1 MNTKSL
7 FKLALS
13 IIMVAIVLRSVNF
26 QSLQATFLTM
36 SPTTVI
42 LVIVGYTLGQLL
54 SSFKWWTIAYSGGI
68 KTPYPTA
75 LKAYFIGMF
84 LNCFSFGMLGG
95 DAARGIL
102 VANGQPKKTEGI
114 ASVVADRVH
123 GLIVLSCIALTTCA
137 FMGRDRVSPDLL
149 QLLLLLVIG
158 CTAGWLI
165 GPWLLPRLPF
175 IRNSRIGVKL
185 QQVMAI
191 FPRDLKTL
199 SIITGI
205 SVVFHL
211 TQISLHALMASGMGI
226 SIPFTTLLL
235 VIPFV
240 NIVCSLPIS
249 WNGLGVREKAY
260 TYFLATAPA
269 IVSYEQAVAFGA
281 IWLLAVTVSS
291 AIGGIVAIISG
302 DLKSLKARG
311 AQPGTVGQ
319 TPSAVS

>member
-7 FKLALS
+7 IKLVLS
-13 IIMVAIVLRSVNF
+13 ILMVVIVFRSVDFEN
-26 QSLQATFLTM
+26 LRNTFLTI
-36 SPTTVI
+36 SPGAVI
-42 LVIVGYTLGQLL
+42 LVVVGYTTGQLL
-54 SSFKWWTIAYSGGI
+54 SSVKWWTIARSGGI
-68 KTPYPTA
+68 TTPYPAA

-102 VANGQPKKTEGI
+102 VAQGQPKKTEGL
-114 ASVVADRVH
+114 ASVVADRIH
-123 GLIVLSCIALTTCA
+123 GLIVLSCIALVTSA
-137 FMGRDRVSPDLL
+137 IMGRDRVSPDLI
-149 QLLLLLVIG
+149 QLLLLLVVS

-165 GPWLLPRLPF
+165 GPWLLPRLPLMKTT
-175 IRNSRIGVKL
+175 RIGLKL

-191 FPRDLKTL
+191 FPREPKTL
-199 SIITGI
+199 LFITSL

-211 TQISLHALMASGMGI
+211 LQISLHWIMAYGMGI
-226 SIPFTTLLL
+226 TISFTTLLL

-291 AIGGIVAIISG
+291 AIGGIVAMMSEDMRSLRARPSG
-302 DLKSLKARG
+302 NESG
-311 AQPGTVGQ
+311 A
-319 TPSAVS
+319 

>member
-7 FKLALS
+7 VKLALS
-13 IIMVAIVLRSVNF
+13 FLMVGIVLYSVNF
-26 QSLQATFLTM
+26 ANLYTTFLTM
-36 SPTTVI
+36 SPITVA
-42 LVIVGYTLGQLL
+42 LVVIGYTLGQLL

-68 KTPYPTA
+68 KTPYPKA

-102 VANGQPKKTEGI
+102 VAQGQPKKTEGI
-114 ASVVADRVH
+114 ASVVADRIH
-123 GLIVLSCIALTTCA
+123 GLIVLSCIALVTSA
-137 FMGRDRVSPDLL
+137 IMGRDRVAPDLI

-165 GPWLLPRLPF
+165 GPWLLPRLPLVK
-175 IRNSRIGVKL
+175 NSRIGNKL

-191 FPRDLKTL
+191 FPRDPKTL
-199 SIITGI
+199 LIITGI
-205 SVVFHL
+205 SIVFHL
-211 TQISLHALMASGMGI
+211 TQISLHAVMAAGMGI
-226 SIPFTTLLL
+226 HIPFTTLLL

-249 WNGLGVREKAY
+249 WNGLGVREQAY
-260 TYFLATAPA
+260 TYFLMTTPA

-291 AIGGIVAIISG
+291 AIGGIVAIMSG
-302 DLKSLKARG
+302 DLRILKAQQG
-311 AQPGTVGQ
+311 EVSSPVA
-319 TPSAVS
+319 TPAA

>member
-7 FKLALS
+7 VKLALS
-13 IIMVAIVLRSVNF
+13 FLMVGIVLYSVNF
-26 QSLQATFLTM
+26 ANLYTTFLTM
-36 SPTTVI
+36 SPITVA
-42 LVIVGYTLGQLL
+42 LVVTGYTLGQLL

-68 KTPYPTA
+68 KTPYPKA

-102 VANGQPKKTEGI
+102 VAQGQPKKTEGI
-114 ASVVADRVH
+114 ASVAADRIH
-123 GLIVLSCIALTTCA
+123 GLIVLSCIALVTSA
-137 FMGRDRVSPDLL
+137 IMGRDRVAPDLI

-175 IRNSRIGVKL
+175 LKNSRIGNKL

-191 FPRDLKTL
+191 FPRDPKTL
-199 SIITGI
+199 LIITGI

-211 TQISLHALMASGMGI
+211 TQISLHAVMAAGMGI
-226 SIPFTTLLL
+226 HIPFTTLLL

-249 WNGLGVREKAY
+249 WNGLGVREQAY
-260 TYFLATAPA
+260 TYFLMTTPA

-291 AIGGIVAIISG
+291 AIGGIVAIMSG
-302 DLKSLKARG
+302 DLRILKAQQG
-311 AQPGTVGQ
+311 EASSPAA
-319 TPSAVS
+319 TPAA

>member
-7 FKLALS
+7 IKLALS
-13 IIMVAIVLRSVNF
+13 ILMVVIVLRAVNF
-26 QSLQATFLTM
+26 ENLRATFVTM
-36 SPTTVI
+36 SPVTVI

-54 SSFKWWTIAYSGGI
+54 SSVKWWTIAYSGGI

-102 VANGQPKKTEGI
+102 IAHGQPKKTEGV

-123 GLIVLSCIALTTCA
+123 GLIVLSCIALVTSA
-137 FMGRDRVSPDLL
+137 IMGRDRVSPDLI
-149 QLLLLLVIG
+149 QLLLLLVVG

-165 GPWLLPRLPF
+165 GPWLLPKLPF
-175 IRNSRIGVKL
+175 IKDSRIGVKL

-211 TQISLHALMASGMGI
+211 TQISLHAVMAAGMGI

-269 IVSYEQAVAFGA
+269 IATYEQAVAFGA

-291 AIGGIVAIISG
+291 AIGGLVAIISG
-302 DLKSLKARG
+302 DLRVLKAQ
-311 AQPGTVGQ
+311 A
-319 TPSAVS
+319 TPAAPQ

>member
-7 FKLALS
+7 IKLVLS
-13 IIMVAIVLRSVNF
+13 ILMVVIVFRSVDFEN
-26 QSLQATFLTM
+26 LRNTFLTI
-36 SPTTVI
+36 SPGPVI
-42 LVIVGYTLGQLL
+42 LVVVGYTTGQLI
-54 SSFKWWTIAYSGGI
+54 SSVKWWTIARSGGI
-68 KTPYPTA
+68 TTPYPAA

-102 VANGQPKKTEGI
+102 VAQGQPKKTEGL
-114 ASVVADRVH
+114 ASVVADRIH
-123 GLIVLSCIALTTCA
+123 GLIVLSCIALATSA
-137 FMGRDRVSPDLL
+137 VMGRDRVAPDLI
-149 QLLLLLVIG
+149 QLLLLLVVG

-175 IRNSRIGVKL
+175 MKTTKIGLKL

-191 FPRDLKTL
+191 FPRDPQTLLVITSL
-199 SIITGI
+199 SI
-205 SVVFHL
+205 VFHL
-211 TQISLHALMASGMGI
+211 LQISLHWVMAYGMGI
-226 SIPFTTLLL
+226 TISFTTLLL

-291 AIGGIVAIISG
+291 AIGGIVAMMSE
-302 DLKSLKARG
+302 DMRSLR
-311 AQPGTVGQ
+311 AQPSRSQ
-319 TPSAVS
+319 TAIETNS

>member
-7 FKLALS
+7 IKLALS
-13 IIMVAIVLRSVNF
+13 IFMVGIVLWSANF
-26 QSLQATFLTM
+26 ENLQATFRTL
-36 SPTTVI
+36 SPVTVV
-42 LVIVGYTLGQLL
+42 LVVIGYTLGQLL

-68 KTPYPTA
+68 KTPYPAA

-102 VANGQPKKTEGI
+102 VAQGQPKKTEGI
-114 ASVVADRVH
+114 ASVVADRIH
-123 GLIVLSCIALTTCA
+123 GLIVLSCIALVTSA
-137 FMGRDRVSPDLL
+137 IMGRDRVAPDLI

-158 CTAGWLI
+158 CTAGWII

-175 IRNSRIGVKL
+175 LKNTRLGNKL

-191 FPRDLKTL
+191 FPRDPKTL
-199 SIITGI
+199 LVISAI

-211 TQISLHALMASGMGI
+211 TQISLHAIMAAGMGI
-226 SIPFTTLLL
+226 EIPFTTLLL

-260 TYFLATAPA
+260 TYFLATTPA

-302 DLKSLKARG
+302 DLRILKA
-311 AQPGTVGQ
+311 QGQ
-319 TPSAVS
+319 VPSPAATPAS

>member
-7 FKLALS
+7 IKLALS
-13 IIMVAIVLRSVNF
+13 IFMVGIVLWSANF
-26 QSLQATFLTM
+26 ENLQATFRTL
-36 SPTTVI
+36 SPVTVV
-42 LVIVGYTLGQLL
+42 LVVVGYTLGQLL

-68 KTPYPTA
+68 KTPYPAA

-102 VANGQPKKTEGI
+102 VAQGQPKKTEGI
-114 ASVVADRVH
+114 ASVVADRIH
-123 GLIVLSCIALTTCA
+123 GLIVLSCIALVTSA
-137 FMGRDRVSPDLL
+137 IMGRDRVAPDLI

-158 CTAGWLI
+158 CTAGWMI

-175 IRNSRIGVKL
+175 LKNTRLGNKL

-191 FPRDLKTL
+191 FPRDPKTL
-199 SIITGI
+199 LVISAI

-211 TQISLHALMASGMGI
+211 TQISLHAIMAAGMGI
-226 SIPFTTLLL
+226 EIPFTTLLL

-260 TYFLATAPA
+260 TYFLATTPA

-302 DLKSLKARG
+302 DLRILKA
-311 AQPGTVGQ
+311 QGQ
-319 TPSAVS
+319 VPSPAATPAS

>member
-7 FKLALS
+7 VKLALS
-13 IIMVAIVLRSVNF
+13 FLMVGIVLYSVNF
-26 QSLQATFLTM
+26 ANLYTTFLTM
-36 SPTTVI
+36 SPITVA
-42 LVIVGYTLGQLL
+42 LVVIGYTLGQLL

-68 KTPYPTA
+68 KTPYPKA

-102 VANGQPKKTEGI
+102 VAQGQPKKTEGI
-114 ASVVADRVH
+114 ASVVADRIH
-123 GLIVLSCIALTTCA
+123 GLIVLSCIALVTSA
-137 FMGRDRVSPDLL
+137 IMGRDRVAPDLI

-165 GPWLLPRLPF
+165 GPWLLPRLPLVK
-175 IRNSRIGVKL
+175 NSRIGNKL

-191 FPRDLKTL
+191 FPRDPKTL
-199 SIITGI
+199 LIITGI
-205 SVVFHL
+205 SIVFHL
-211 TQISLHALMASGMGI
+211 TQISLHAVMAAGMGI
-226 SIPFTTLLL
+226 HIPFTTLLL

-249 WNGLGVREKAY
+249 WNGLGVREQAY
-260 TYFLATAPA
+260 TYFLMTTPA

-291 AIGGIVAIISG
+291 AIGGIVAIMSG
-302 DLKSLKARG
+302 DLRILKAQQG
-311 AQPGTVGQ
+311 EASSPVA
-319 TPSAVS
+319 TPAA

>member
-7 FKLALS
+7 IKLVLS
-13 IIMVAIVLRSVNF
+13 ILMVVIVFRSVDFEN
-26 QSLQATFLTM
+26 LRNTFLTI
-36 SPTTVI
+36 SPGPVI
-42 LVIVGYTLGQLL
+42 LVVVGYTTGQLI
-54 SSFKWWTIAYSGGI
+54 SSVKWWTIARSGGI
-68 KTPYPTA
+68 TTPYPAA

-102 VANGQPKKTEGI
+102 VAQGQPKKTEGL
-114 ASVVADRVH
+114 ASVVADRIH
-123 GLIVLSCIALTTCA
+123 GLIVLSCIALATSA
-137 FMGRDRVSPDLL
+137 VMGRDRVAPDLI
-149 QLLLLLVIG
+149 QLLLRLVVG

-175 IRNSRIGVKL
+175 MKTTKIGLKL

-191 FPRDLKTL
+191 FPRDPQTLLVITSL
-199 SIITGI
+199 SI
-205 SVVFHL
+205 VFHL
-211 TQISLHALMASGMGI
+211 LQISLHWVMAYGMGI
-226 SIPFTTLLL
+226 TISFTTLLL

-291 AIGGIVAIISG
+291 AIGGIVAMMSE
-302 DLKSLKARG
+302 DMRCFRAHPSRS
-311 AQPGTVGQ
+311 Q
-319 TPSAVS
+319 TAIETNS

>member
-7 FKLALS
+7 IKLALS
-13 IIMVAIVLRSVNF
+13 IFMVGIVLWSVNF
-26 QSLQATFLTM
+26 EKLQATFLTL
-36 SPTTVI
+36 SPVTVA
-42 LVIVGYTLGQLL
+42 LVVIGYTLGQLL
-54 SSFKWWTIAYSGGI
+54 SSYKWWTIAYSGGI
-68 KTPYPTA
+68 KTPYPAA

-102 VANGQPKKTEGI
+102 VAQGQPKKTEGI
-114 ASVVADRVH
+114 ASVVADRIH
-123 GLIVLSCIALTTCA
+123 GLIVLSCIALVTSA
-137 FMGRDRVSPDLL
+137 IMGRDRVAPDLI
-149 QLLLLLVIG
+149 QLLLLLVVG

-165 GPWLLPRLPF
+165 GPWLLPRLPYLK
-175 IRNSRIGVKL
+175 NSRIGDKL

-191 FPRDLKTL
+191 FPRDPKTL
-199 SIITGI
+199 LVITGI
-205 SVVFHL
+205 SIVFHL
-211 TQISLHALMASGMGI
+211 TQISLHAVMAAGMGI
-226 SIPFTTLLL
+226 EIPYTTLLL

-249 WNGLGVREKAY
+249 WNGLGVRERAY
-260 TYFLATAPA
+260 TYFLTATPA

-302 DLKSLKARG
+302 DLRILKTQGKETSPVA
-311 AQPGTVGQ
+311 
-319 TPSAVS
+319 TPAL

>member
-7 FKLALS
+7 LKLALS
-13 IIMVAIVLRSVNF
+13 IIMVVIVLRSVNF
-26 QSLQATFLTM
+26 QSLQATFRTM
-36 SPTTVI
+36 SPVTVI

-102 VANGQPKKTEGI
+102 VAHGQPKKTEGI

-123 GLIVLSCIALTTCA
+123 GLIVLSCIALITSLI
-137 FMGRDRVSPDLL
+137 MGRDRVSSDLI
-149 QLLLLLVIG
+149 QLLLFLVVG

-165 GPWLLPRLPF
+165 GPWVLPKIPF
-175 IRNSRIGVKL
+175 IRTTKIGVKL

-191 FPRDLKTL
+191 FPRDIKTL
-199 SIITGI
+199 STITAI

-211 TQISLHALMASGMGI
+211 TQISLHALMAAGMGI
-226 SIPFTTLLL
+226 TIPFTTLLL

-249 WNGLGVREKAY
+249 WNGLGVREQAY
-260 TYFLATAPA
+260 TYFLAGDPA
-269 IVSYEQAVAFGA
+269 IVTSEQAVAFGA

-291 AIGGIVAIISG
+291 AIGGIVAIMSG
-302 DLKSLKARG
+302 DLKGLKAP
-311 AQPGTVGQ
+311 AQAAPTHVE
-319 TPSAVS
+319 PA

>member
-1 MNTKSL
+1 MNTKAL
-7 FKLALS
+7 LKLALS
-13 IIMVAIVLRSVNF
+13 IIMVAIVLSSVNF
-26 QSLQATFLTM
+26 QTLQATFLTM
-36 SPTTVI
+36 SPVTVI
-42 LVIVGYTLGQLL
+42 LVIVGYTMGQLL

-123 GLIVLSCIALTTCA
+123 GLIVLSCIALATCA
-137 FMGRDRVSPDLL
+137 IMGRDRVSPDLL

-175 IRNSRIGVKL
+175 IRHSRIGVKL

-199 SIITGI
+199 AIITGI
-205 SVVFHL
+205 SVIFHL
-211 TQISLHALMASGMGI
+211 TQISLHSLMASGMGV

-249 WNGLGVREKAY
+249 WNGLGVREQAY
-260 TYFLATAPA
+260 TYFLASTPA
-269 IVSYEQAVAFGA
+269 IVSDEQAVAFGA

-291 AIGGIVAIISG
+291 AIGGIIAIISG
-302 DLKSLKARG
+302 DLKSLKAHG
-311 AQPGTVGQ
+311 ADTGTNGA
-319 TPSAVS
+319 TP

>member
-7 FKLALS
+7 VKLALS
-13 IIMVAIVLRSVNF
+13 FLMVGIVLYSVNF
-26 QSLQATFLTM
+26 ANLYTTFLTM
-36 SPTTVI
+36 SPITVA
-42 LVIVGYTLGQLL
+42 LVVIGYTLGQLL

-68 KTPYPTA
+68 KTPYPKA

-102 VANGQPKKTEGI
+102 VAQGQPKKTEGI
-114 ASVVADRVH
+114 ASVVADRIH
-123 GLIVLSCIALTTCA
+123 GLIVLSCIALVTSA
-137 FMGRDRVSPDLL
+137 IMGRDRVAPDLI

-175 IRNSRIGVKL
+175 LKNSRIGEKL

-191 FPRDLKTL
+191 FPRDPKTL
-199 SIITGI
+199 LIITGI
-205 SVVFHL
+205 SIVFHL
-211 TQISLHALMASGMGI
+211 TQISLHAVMAAGMGI
-226 SIPFTTLLL
+226 HIPFTTLLL

-249 WNGLGVREKAY
+249 WNGLGVREQAY
-260 TYFLATAPA
+260 TYFLMTTPA

-291 AIGGIVAIISG
+291 AIGGIVAIMSG
-302 DLKSLKARG
+302 DLRILKAQQG
-311 AQPGTVGQ
+311 EASSPVA
-319 TPSAVS
+319 TPAA

>member
-7 FKLALS
+7 VKLALS
-13 IIMVAIVLRSVNF
+13 FLMVGIVLYSVNF
-26 QSLQATFLTM
+26 ANLYTTFLTM
-36 SPTTVI
+36 SPITVA
-42 LVIVGYTLGQLL
+42 LVVIGYTLGQLL

-68 KTPYPTA
+68 KTPYPKA

-102 VANGQPKKTEGI
+102 VAQGQPKKTEGI
-114 ASVVADRVH
+114 ASVVADRIH
-123 GLIVLSCIALTTCA
+123 GLIVLSCIALVTSA
-137 FMGRDRVSPDLL
+137 IMGRDRVAPDLI

-175 IRNSRIGVKL
+175 LKNSRIGVKL

-191 FPRDLKTL
+191 FPRDPKTL
-199 SIITGI
+199 LIITGI
-205 SVVFHL
+205 SIVFHL
-211 TQISLHALMASGMGI
+211 TQISLHAVMAAGMGI
-226 SIPFTTLLL
+226 HIPFTTLLL

-249 WNGLGVREKAY
+249 WNGLGVREQAY
-260 TYFLATAPA
+260 TYFLMTTPA

-291 AIGGIVAIISG
+291 AIGGIVAIMSG
-302 DLKSLKARG
+302 DLRILKAQQG
-311 AQPGTVGQ
+311 ETSSPVA
-319 TPSAVS
+319 TPAA

>member
-7 FKLALS
+7 VKLALS
-13 IIMVAIVLRSVNF
+13 FLMVGIVLYSVNF
-26 QSLQATFLTM
+26 ANLYTTFLTM
-36 SPTTVI
+36 SPITVA
-42 LVIVGYTLGQLL
+42 LVVIGYTLGQLL

-68 KTPYPTA
+68 KTPYPKA

-102 VANGQPKKTEGI
+102 VAQGQPKKTEGI
-114 ASVVADRVH
+114 ASVAADRIH
-123 GLIVLSCIALTTCA
+123 GLIVLSCIALVTSA
-137 FMGRDRVSPDLL
+137 IMGRDRVAPDLI
-149 QLLLLLVIG
+149 QLLLLLVVG

-175 IRNSRIGVKL
+175 LKNSRIGNKL

-191 FPRDLKTL
+191 FPRDPKTL
-199 SIITGI
+199 LIITGI
-205 SVVFHL
+205 SIVFHL
-211 TQISLHALMASGMGI
+211 TQISLHAVMAAGMGI
-226 SIPFTTLLL
+226 HIPFTTLLL

-249 WNGLGVREKAY
+249 WNGLGVREQAY
-260 TYFLATAPA
+260 TYFLMTTPA

-291 AIGGIVAIISG
+291 AIGGIVAIMSG
-302 DLKSLKARG
+302 DLRILKAQQG
-311 AQPGTVGQ
+311 EASSPLA
-319 TPSAVS
+319 TPAA

>member
-7 FKLALS
+7 LKLALS
-13 IIMVAIVLRSVNF
+13 IIMVVIVLRSVNF
-26 QSLQATFLTM
+26 QSLQATFRTM
-36 SPTTVI
+36 SPVTVI

-102 VANGQPKKTEGI
+102 VAHGQPKKTEGI

-123 GLIVLSCIALTTCA
+123 GLIVLSCIALITSLI
-137 FMGRDRVSPDLL
+137 MGRDRVSSDLI
-149 QLLLLLVIG
+149 QLLLFLVVG

-165 GPWLLPRLPF
+165 GPWVLPKIPF
-175 IRNSRIGVKL
+175 IRTTKIGVKL

-191 FPRDLKTL
+191 FPRDIKTL
-199 SIITGI
+199 STITAI

-211 TQISLHALMASGMGI
+211 TQISLHAVMAAGMGI
-226 SIPFTTLLL
+226 TIPFTTLLL

-249 WNGLGVREKAY
+249 WNGLGVREQAY
-260 TYFLATAPA
+260 TYFLATDPA
-269 IVSYEQAVAFGA
+269 IVTYEQAVAFGA

-291 AIGGIVAIISG
+291 AIGGIVAIMSG
-302 DLKSLKARG
+302 DLKGLKAP
-311 AQPGTVGQ
+311 AQAAPTHVE
-319 TPSAVS
+319 PA

>member
-7 FKLALS
+7 IKLALS
-13 IIMVAIVLRSVNF
+13 ILMVGLVLRSVDFAN
-26 QSLQATFLTM
+26 LAKTFLTI
-36 SPTTVI
+36 SPWAVV
-42 LVIVGYTLGQLL
+42 LVVVGYTIGQLL
-54 SSFKWWTIAYSGGI
+54 SSVKWWTIARSGGI
-68 KTPYPTA
+68 TTPYPAA

-102 VANGQPKKTEGI
+102 VAQGQPKKTEGL

-123 GLIVLSCIALTTCA
+123 GLIVLSCIALLTSA
-137 FMGRDRVSPDLL
+137 VMGRDRVSPDLI
-149 QLLLLLVIG
+149 QLLLLIVVG

-165 GPWLLPRLPF
+165 GPWLLPRVPLMKTTK
-175 IRNSRIGVKL
+175 IGRKL

-191 FPRDLKTL
+191 FPRDPKTL
-199 SIITGI
+199 MLITAISIA
-205 SVVFHL
+205 FHL
-211 TQISLHALMASGMGI
+211 LQISLHAVMAAGLGI
-226 SIPFTTLLL
+226 EIPFTTLLL

-291 AIGGIVAIISG
+291 AIGGIVAMMSE
-302 DLKSLKARG
+302 DMRSLKA
-311 AQPGTVGQ
+311 QPLPEQTPGT
-319 TPSAVS
+319 PA

>member
-7 FKLALS
+7 VKLALS
-13 IIMVAIVLRSVNF
+13 FLMVGIVLYSVNF
-26 QSLQATFLTM
+26 ANLYTTFLTM
-36 SPTTVI
+36 SPITVA
-42 LVIVGYTLGQLL
+42 LVVIGYTLGQLL

-68 KTPYPTA
+68 KTPYPKA

-102 VANGQPKKTEGI
+102 VAQGQPKKTEGI
-114 ASVVADRVH
+114 ASVVADRIH
-123 GLIVLSCIALTTCA
+123 GLIVLSCIALVTSA
-137 FMGRDRVSPDLL
+137 IMGRDRVAPDLI

-175 IRNSRIGVKL
+175 LKNSRIGVKL

-191 FPRDLKTL
+191 FPRDPKTL
-199 SIITGI
+199 FIITGI
-205 SVVFHL
+205 SIVFHL
-211 TQISLHALMASGMGI
+211 TQISLHAVMAAGMGI
-226 SIPFTTLLL
+226 HIPFTTLLL

-249 WNGLGVREKAY
+249 WNGLGVREQAY
-260 TYFLATAPA
+260 TYFLMTTPA

-291 AIGGIVAIISG
+291 AIGGIVAIMSG
-302 DLKSLKARG
+302 DLRILKAQQG
-311 AQPGTVGQ
+311 EVSSPVA
-319 TPSAVS
+319 TPAA

>member
-7 FKLALS
+7 VKLALS
-13 IIMVAIVLRSVNF
+13 FLMVGIVLYSVNF
-26 QSLQATFLTM
+26 ANLYTTFLTM
-36 SPTTVI
+36 SPITVA
-42 LVIVGYTLGQLL
+42 LVVIGYTLGQLL

-68 KTPYPTA
+68 KTPYPKA

-102 VANGQPKKTEGI
+102 VAQGQPKKTEGI
-114 ASVVADRVH
+114 ASVVADRIH
-123 GLIVLSCIALTTCA
+123 GLIVLSCIALVTSA
-137 FMGRDRVSPDLL
+137 IMGRDRVAPDLI

-175 IRNSRIGVKL
+175 LKNSRIGVKL

-191 FPRDLKTL
+191 FPRDPKTL
-199 SIITGI
+199 FIITGI
-205 SVVFHL
+205 SIVFHL
-211 TQISLHALMASGMGI
+211 TQISLHAVMAAGMGI
-226 SIPFTTLLL
+226 HIPFTTLLL

-249 WNGLGVREKAY
+249 WNGLGVREQAY
-260 TYFLATAPA
+260 TYFLMTTPA

-291 AIGGIVAIISG
+291 AIGGIVAIMSG
-302 DLKSLKARG
+302 DLRILKAQQG
-311 AQPGTVGQ
+311 ETSSPVA
-319 TPSAVS
+319 TPAA

>member
-7 FKLALS
+7 IKLALS
-13 IIMVAIVLRSVNF
+13 ILMAGIVLRSVDLKN
-26 QSLQATFLTM
+26 LRATFLTM
-36 SPTTVI
+36 SPGAVI
-42 LVIVGYTLGQLL
+42 LVVVGYTIGQLI
-54 SSFKWWTIAYSGGI
+54 SSVKWWTIARSGGI
-68 KTPYPTA
+68 TTAYPSA

-102 VANGQPKKTEGI
+102 VAQGQPKKTEGL

-123 GLIVLSCIALTTCA
+123 GLIVLSCIALLTSVI
-137 FMGRDRVSPDLL
+137 MGRDRVAPDLI

-165 GPWLLPRLPF
+165 GPWILPRLPF
-175 IRNSRIGVKL
+175 MRTTRIGLKL
-185 QQVMAI
+185 QQVMTI

-199 SIITGI
+199 TVITSL
-205 SVVFHL
+205 SVAFHL
-211 TQISLHALMASGMGI
+211 LQISLHWVMAYGMGI
-226 SIPFTTLLL
+226 TISFTTLLM

-269 IVSYEQAVAFGA
+269 IVTYEQAVAFGA

-291 AIGGIVAIISG
+291 AIGGIVAMMSE
-302 DLKSLKARG
+302 DMRNLKA
-311 AQPGTVGQ
+311 QPRAERS
-319 TPSAVS
+319 SAETAL

>member
-7 FKLALS
+7 VKLALS
-13 IIMVAIVLRSVNF
+13 FLMVGIVLYSVNF
-26 QSLQATFLTM
+26 ANLYTTFLTM
-36 SPTTVI
+36 SPITVA
-42 LVIVGYTLGQLL
+42 LVVIGYTLGQLL

-68 KTPYPTA
+68 KTPYPKA

-102 VANGQPKKTEGI
+102 VAQGQPKKTEGI
-114 ASVVADRVH
+114 ASVVADRIH
-123 GLIVLSCIALTTCA
+123 GLIVLSCIALVTSA
-137 FMGRDRVSPDLL
+137 IMGRDRVAPDLI

-175 IRNSRIGVKL
+175 LKNSRIGVKL

-191 FPRDLKTL
+191 FPRDPKTL
-199 SIITGI
+199 FIITGI
-205 SVVFHL
+205 SIVFHL
-211 TQISLHALMASGMGI
+211 TQISLHAVMAAGMGI
-226 SIPFTTLLL
+226 HIPFTTLLL

-249 WNGLGVREKAY
+249 WNGLGVREQAY
-260 TYFLATAPA
+260 TYFLMTTPA

-291 AIGGIVAIISG
+291 AIGGIVAIMSG
-302 DLKSLKARG
+302 DLRILKAQQG
-311 AQPGTVGQ
+311 EVSSPAA
-319 TPSAVS
+319 TPAA

>member
-1 MNTKSL
+1 M
-7 FKLALS
+7 
-13 IIMVAIVLRSVNF
+13 AI
-26 QSLQATFLTM
+26 
-36 SPTTVI
+36 I
-42 LVIVGYTLGQLL
+42 LVVVGYTIGQLF
-54 SSFKWWTIAYSGGI
+54 SSLKWWTIARSGGI
-68 KTPYPTA
+68 TTSYPAA

-102 VANGQPKKTEGI
+102 VAQGQPRKTEGL

-123 GLIVLSCIALTTCA
+123 GLIVLSCIALFTSA
-137 FMGRDRVSPDLL
+137 IMGRDRVAPDLI
-149 QLLLLLVIG
+149 QLLLLLVVG

-175 IRNSRIGVKL
+175 MKTTRVGLKL
-185 QQVMAI
+185 QQVMTI
-191 FPRDLKTL
+191 FPRDPKTL
-199 SIITGI
+199 ALITTISIA
-205 SVVFHL
+205 FHL
-211 TQISLHALMASGMGI
+211 LQISLHAVMAAGMGI
-226 SIPFTTLLL
+226 QIPFTTLLL

-260 TYFLATAPA
+260 TYFLTTAPA

-291 AIGGIVAIISG
+291 AIGGIVAMMSE
-302 DLKSLKARG
+302 DLRSLKAQSG
-311 AQPGTVGQ
+311 KEPDSQQ
-319 TPSAVS
+319 TTS

>member
-7 FKLALS
+7 VKLALS
-13 IIMVAIVLRSVNF
+13 FLMVGIVLYSVNF
-26 QSLQATFLTM
+26 ANLYTTFLTM
-36 SPTTVI
+36 SPITVA
-42 LVIVGYTLGQLL
+42 LVVIGYTLGQLL

-68 KTPYPTA
+68 KTPYPKA

-102 VANGQPKKTEGI
+102 VAQGQPKKTEGI
-114 ASVVADRVH
+114 ASVVADRIH
-123 GLIVLSCIALTTCA
+123 GLIVLSCIALVTSA
-137 FMGRDRVSPDLL
+137 IMGRDRVAPDLI

-175 IRNSRIGVKL
+175 LKNSRIGVKL

-191 FPRDLKTL
+191 FPRDPKTL
-199 SIITGI
+199 LIITGI
-205 SVVFHL
+205 SIVFHL
-211 TQISLHALMASGMGI
+211 TQISLHAVMAAGMGI
-226 SIPFTTLLL
+226 HIPFTTLLL

-249 WNGLGVREKAY
+249 WNGLGVREQAY
-260 TYFLATAPA
+260 TYFLMTTPA

-291 AIGGIVAIISG
+291 AIGGIVAIMSG
-302 DLKSLKARG
+302 DLRILKAQQG
-311 AQPGTVGQ
+311 EVSSPVA
-319 TPSAVS
+319 TPAA

>member
-7 FKLALS
+7 VKLALS
-13 IIMVAIVLRSVNF
+13 FLMVGIVLYSVNF
-26 QSLQATFLTM
+26 ANLYTTFLTM
-36 SPTTVI
+36 SPITVA
-42 LVIVGYTLGQLL
+42 LVVIGYTLGQLL

-68 KTPYPTA
+68 KTPYPKA

-102 VANGQPKKTEGI
+102 VAQGQPKKTEGI
-114 ASVVADRVH
+114 ASVAADRIH
-123 GLIVLSCIALTTCA
+123 GLIVLSCIALVTSA
-137 FMGRDRVSPDLL
+137 IMGRDRVAPDLI
-149 QLLLLLVIG
+149 QLLLFRVIG

-175 IRNSRIGVKL
+175 LKNSRIGNKL

-191 FPRDLKTL
+191 FPRDPKTL
-199 SIITGI
+199 LIITGI

-211 TQISLHALMASGMGI
+211 TQISLHAVMAAGMGI
-226 SIPFTTLLL
+226 HIPFTTLLL

-249 WNGLGVREKAY
+249 WNGLGVREQAY
-260 TYFLATAPA
+260 TYFLMTTPA

-291 AIGGIVAIISG
+291 AIGGIVAIMSG
-302 DLKSLKARG
+302 DLRILKAQQG
-311 AQPGTVGQ
+311 EASSPAA
-319 TPSAVS
+319 TPAA

>member
-7 FKLALS
+7 IKFALS
-13 IIMVAIVLRSVNF
+13 ILMVGIVLRSVNF
-26 QSLQATFLTM
+26 ENLRATFLTM
-36 SPTTVI
+36 SPLSVL
-42 LVIVGYTLGQLL
+42 LVVVGYTTGQLI
-54 SSFKWWTIAYSGGI
+54 SSFKWWTIARSGGI
-68 KTPYPTA
+68 TTPYPAA

-102 VANGQPKKTEGI
+102 VAQGQPKKTEGL
-114 ASVVADRVH
+114 ASVVADRIH
-123 GLIVLSCIALTTCA
+123 GLIVLSCIALVTSA
-137 FMGRDRVSPDLL
+137 IMGRDRVAPDLI
-149 QLLLLLVIG
+149 QLLLLLVVG

-165 GPWLLPRLPF
+165 GPWLLPRLPYMKTTK
-175 IRNSRIGVKL
+175 IGLKL

-199 SIITGI
+199 STITSLSI
-205 SVVFHL
+205 VFHL
-211 TQISLHALMASGMGI
+211 LQISLHAVMAYGMGI
-226 SIPFTTLLL
+226 TISFTTLLL

-260 TYFLATAPA
+260 TYFLTAAPA

-291 AIGGIVAIISG
+291 AIGGIVAMMSE
-302 DLKSLKARG
+302 DLRTLKT
-311 AQPGTVGQ
+311 QPAGQ
-319 TPSAVS
+319 QMPPHKVA

>member
-7 FKLALS
+7 VKLALS
-13 IIMVAIVLRSVNF
+13 FLMVGIVLYSVNF
-26 QSLQATFLTM
+26 ANLYTTFLTM
-36 SPTTVI
+36 SPITVA
-42 LVIVGYTLGQLL
+42 LVVIGYTLGQLL

-68 KTPYPTA
+68 KTPYPKA

-102 VANGQPKKTEGI
+102 VAQGQPKKTEGI
-114 ASVVADRVH
+114 ASVVADRIH
-123 GLIVLSCIALTTCA
+123 GLIVLSCIALVTSA
-137 FMGRDRVSPDLL
+137 IMGRDRVAPDLI

-175 IRNSRIGVKL
+175 LKNSRIGVKL

-191 FPRDLKTL
+191 FPRDPKTL
-199 SIITGI
+199 LIITGI
-205 SVVFHL
+205 SIVFHL
-211 TQISLHALMASGMGI
+211 TQISLHAVMAAGMGI
-226 SIPFTTLLL
+226 HIPFTTLLL

-249 WNGLGVREKAY
+249 WNGLGVREQAY
-260 TYFLATAPA
+260 TYFLMTTPA

-291 AIGGIVAIISG
+291 AIGGIVAIMSG
-302 DLKSLKARG
+302 DLRILKAQQG
-311 AQPGTVGQ
+311 EVSSPVA
-319 TPSAVS
+319 TPAT

>member
-7 FKLALS
+7 VKLALS
-13 IIMVAIVLRSVNF
+13 FLMVGIVLYSVNF
-26 QSLQATFLTM
+26 ANLYTTFLTM
-36 SPTTVI
+36 SPITVA
-42 LVIVGYTLGQLL
+42 LVVIGYTLGQLL

-68 KTPYPTA
+68 KTPYPKA

-102 VANGQPKKTEGI
+102 VAQGQPKKTEGI
-114 ASVVADRVH
+114 ASVVADRIH
-123 GLIVLSCIALTTCA
+123 GLIVLSCIALVTSA
-137 FMGRDRVSPDLL
+137 IMGRDRVAPDLI

-175 IRNSRIGVKL
+175 LKNSRIGVKL

-191 FPRDLKTL
+191 FPRDPKTL
-199 SIITGI
+199 LIITGI
-205 SVVFHL
+205 SIVFHL
-211 TQISLHALMASGMGI
+211 TQISLHAVMAAGMGI
-226 SIPFTTLLL
+226 HIPFTTLLL

-249 WNGLGVREKAY
+249 WNGLGVREQAY
-260 TYFLATAPA
+260 TYFLMTTPA

-291 AIGGIVAIISG
+291 AIGGIVAIMSG
-302 DLKSLKARG
+302 DLRILKAQQG
-311 AQPGTVGQ
+311 EASSPVA
-319 TPSAVS
+319 TPAA

>member
-7 FKLALS
+7 LKLALS
-13 IIMVAIVLRSVNF
+13 IVMVAVVLRSVNF
-26 QSLQATFLTM
+26 QNLQATFLTM
-36 SPTTVI
+36 SPATVI
-42 LVIVGYTLGQLL
+42 MVIVGYALGQLL
-54 SSFKWWTIAYSGGI
+54 SSIKWWTIAYSGGI

-102 VANGQPKKTEGI
+102 IAHGQPRKTEGI

-137 FMGRDRVSPDLL
+137 VMGRDRVSPDLL
-149 QLLLLLVIG
+149 QLLLLIVIG
-158 CTAGWLI
+158 CAAGWLI
-165 GPWLLPRLPF
+165 GPWILPKLPF
-175 IRNSRIGVKL
+175 IRNSSIGRKL

-199 SIITGI
+199 AIITGI

-211 TQISLHALMASGMGI
+211 TQISLHALMAAGMGI
-226 SIPFTTLLL
+226 TIPFTTLLL

-281 IWLLAVTVSS
+281 IWLLAVTVTS

-302 DLKSLKARG
+302 DLKGLKAQPVPNG
-311 AQPGTVGQ
+311 AA
-319 TPSAVS
+319 PSQGSVS

>member
-7 FKLALS
+7 LKLVLS
-13 IIMVAIVLRSVNF
+13 IVMVGIVLRSVNF
-26 QSLQATFLTM
+26 DNLQRTFVTM
-36 SPTTVI
+36 SPLTVV
-42 LVIVGYTLGQLL
+42 LVVTGYTLGQLL
-54 SSFKWWTIAYSGGI
+54 SSLKWWTIAYSGGI
-68 KTPYPTA
+68 KTPYPAA

-95 DAARGIL
+95 DAARGVL
-102 VANGQPKKTEGI
+102 VAQGQPKKTEGI
-114 ASVVADRVH
+114 ASVVADRIH
-123 GLIVLSCIALTTCA
+123 GLIVLSCIALVTSA
-137 FMGRDRVSPDLL
+137 IMGRDRVAPDLI
-149 QLLLLLVIG
+149 QLLLLLVVG

-165 GPWLLPRLPF
+165 GPWLLPRLPYLK
-175 IRNSRIGVKL
+175 NSRIGNKL

-191 FPRDLKTL
+191 FPRDHKTL
-199 SIITGI
+199 LAITGI
-205 SVVFHL
+205 SIVFHL
-211 TQISLHALMASGMGI
+211 TQISLHAIMAAGMGI
-226 SIPFTTLLL
+226 EIPFSTLLL

-302 DLKSLKARG
+302 DLRILKESSPG
-311 AQPGTVGQ
+311 AP
-319 TPSAVS
+319 PAV